1 MNETSH
7 IEFLLLN
14 PGRPI
19 RTVLDGL
26 FSYRKEDK

>member
-1 MNETSH
+1 MNNSSH
-7 IEFLLLN
+7 IEFLLLD

-26 FSYRKEDK
+26 FCYGKEES

>member
-1 MNETSH
+1 MKEQSN
-7 IEFLLLN
+7 IEFLLLD

-26 FSYRKEDK
+26 FCYGKEES